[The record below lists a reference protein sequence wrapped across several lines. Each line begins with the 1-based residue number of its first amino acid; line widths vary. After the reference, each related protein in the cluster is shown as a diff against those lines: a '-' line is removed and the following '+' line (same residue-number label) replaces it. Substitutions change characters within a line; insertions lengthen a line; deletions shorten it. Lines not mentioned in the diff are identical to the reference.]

1 MDEKTTNHSH
11 REGERPVQHHP
22 RRRKKKRMTVLGVL
36 LYLVFVIGVSALL
49 AGVGW
54 VCANDVLAL
63 NKASHTTVI
72 TLNDSIFTE
81 KEVERED
88 GTVATVN
95 AADIGYV
102 ADLLKEEGLI
112 EYVPNKGCF
121 AKGFTK
127 RDIEDVYAVRKVLE
141 ELTVEWAVK
150 RITDE
155 EVAKMAEKCEE
166 MQGYV
171 DQADSARVLASNKE
185 FHEIIYHATGSRFM
199 SQVLRSYKEYIEQ
212 TTRPIFY
219 EPKFLQQIVDEHRA
233 IVDAFEKRDTEEA
246 VAAMSQHMT
255 NSMGRAEYVYKV

>member
-1 MDEKTTNHSH
+1 MADKENTQFDSLTDN
-11 REGERPVQHHP
+11 
-22 RRRKKKRMTVLGVL
+22 
-36 LYLVFVIGVSALL
+36 I
-49 AGVGW
+49 AGVIRARILKGEYKIGEKIKETH
-54 VCANDVLAL
+54 VAEELSVSRTPIR
-63 NKASHTTVI
+63 KAFKQ
-72 TLNDSIFTE
+72 LE
-81 KEVERED
+81 
-88 GTVATVN
+88 
-95 AADIGYV
+95 
-102 ADLLKEEGLI
+102 EEGLI

-155 EVAKMAEKCEE
+155 EVQAMADKCQE

-171 DQADSARVLASNKE
+171 DQADSARVLATNKE
-185 FHEIIYHATGSRFM
+185 FHEIIYNATGSRFM

-233 IVDAFEKRDTEEA
+233 IVDAFEKRDTDKA
-246 VAAMSQHMT
+246 VAAMSRHMT
-255 NSMGRAEYVYKV
+255 NSMGRAEYVYRV

>member
-1 MDEKTTNHSH
+1 MSD
-11 REGERPVQHHP
+11 
-22 RRRKKKRMTVLGVL
+22 RKMPQFDSLTDN
-36 LYLVFVIGVSALL
+36 I
-49 AGVGW
+49 AGVIRARILKGEYKIGEKIKETH
-54 VCANDVLAL
+54 VAEELRVSRTPIR
-63 NKASHTTVI
+63 KAFKQ
-72 TLNDSIFTE
+72 LE
-81 KEVERED
+81 
-88 GTVATVN
+88 
-95 AADIGYV
+95 
-102 ADLLKEEGLI
+102 EEGLI

-155 EVAKMAEKCEE
+155 DVQAMADKCEE

-185 FHEIIYHATGSRFM
+185 FHEIIYRATGSRFM

-233 IVDAFEKRDTEEA
+233 IVDAFEKRDTESS
-246 VAAMSQHMT
+246 VAAMSRHMT

>member
-1 MDEKTTNHSH
+1 MADKENTQFDSLTDN
-11 REGERPVQHHP
+11 
-22 RRRKKKRMTVLGVL
+22 
-36 LYLVFVIGVSALL
+36 I
-49 AGVGW
+49 AGVIRARILKGEYKIGEKIKETH
-54 VCANDVLAL
+54 VAEELSVSRTPIR
-63 NKASHTTVI
+63 KAFKQ
-72 TLNDSIFTE
+72 LE
-81 KEVERED
+81 
-88 GTVATVN
+88 
-95 AADIGYV
+95 
-102 ADLLKEEGLI
+102 EEGLI

-155 EVAKMAEKCEE
+155 EVQAMANKCQE

-171 DQADSARVLASNKE
+171 DQADSARVLATNKE

-219 EPKFLQQIVDEHRA
+219 EPRFLQQIVDEHRA
-233 IVDAFEKRDTEEA
+233 IVDAFEKRDTDKA
-246 VAAMSQHMT
+246 VAAMSRHMT
-255 NSMGRAEYVYKV
+255 NSMGRAEYVYRV